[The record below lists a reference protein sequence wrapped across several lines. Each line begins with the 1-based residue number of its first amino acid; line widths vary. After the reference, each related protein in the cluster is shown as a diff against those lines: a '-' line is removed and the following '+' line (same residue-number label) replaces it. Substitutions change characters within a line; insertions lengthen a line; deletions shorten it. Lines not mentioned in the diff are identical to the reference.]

1 MTTSV
6 LPDLLTDDVL
16 KKEPI
21 PKSTIEY
28 LIARTKLRLHDFILR
43 RLAAAEDS
51 PEKLDQA
58 KVARRLGVT
67 RAQISQLLGV
77 PGNWTVAS
85 ATKLAAAMGGEI
97 EFQWRPFQVS
107 SEERSQSF
115 PQAPRPEQFELLR
128 PDEKDAA

>member
-1 MTTSV
+1 MTTLA
-6 LPDLLTDDVL
+6 LPDILTDLL

-21 PKSTIEY
+21 PKDTIAY
-28 LIARTKLRLHDFILR
+28 LVARTKLRLHDFILR

-51 PEKLDQA
+51 QKLDQA
-58 KVARRLGVT
+58 KIARRLGVT

-85 ATKLAAAMGGEI
+85 VTKLAAAMGGEI
-97 EFQWRPFQVS
+97 EFQWKPFQVS
-107 SEERSQSF
+107 PEERSQSF
-115 PQAPRPEQFELLR
+115 QAPSPEQFALLR

>member
-1 MTTSV
+1 MTTSA
-6 LPDLLTDDVL
+6 LPDILTDAAF

-21 PKSTIEY
+21 AKDTIGY
-28 LIARTKLRLHDFILR
+28 LVARAKLRLHDLILR

-51 PEKLDQA
+51 QKLDQA
-58 KVARRLGVT
+58 TIARRLGVS
-67 RAQISQLLGV
+67 RAQISQSLGV

-85 ATKLAAAMGGEI
+85 VTKLAAAIGGEI

-107 SEERSQSF
+107 PEERSQAF
-115 PQAPRPEQFELLR
+115 QAPSPEKFKELR